1 MELPRSAF
9 TADLVSDGVDE
20 EGSGGPGFRMVSRED
35 GARMAMTAKKSV
47 VDILLEKR
55 LITADQ
61 AATAKAAGGDPRKV
75 VVEKGFATEVDAY
88 AAWAASEGLPFV
100 DLTKHRPEST
110 ALNVVP
116 QALVEKHNAIPVRKQ
131 DQILFVA
138 MADPRNIVATDEIRL
153 ASKLTVRA
161 IAAAPGDIAAAIKA
175 SYGGTVAA
183 APNAGAVVTTGVTS
197 GGGKGLDALNVGQ
210 LQGLMN
216 EASAG
221 RSAAEAAEDGAG
233 EEDADKA
240 PVVRLVNAI
249 LVQAIDTGASDIHI
263 EPNRRNLRVRFR
275 IDGVLREIM
284 PVPKLLQ
291 APVIA
296 RCKIMAEMN
305 IAERRIPQ
313 DGRIAL
319 RHSDKDYD
327 MRVSCLPSLYGEKIV
342 MRILDK
348 SSTQIGLN
356 RLGFQS
362 HIQGTIET
370 LVAQPNG
377 MFIVTGPTGSGKTTT
392 LYSILNKLNNVD
404 VNIVTVEDPV
414 EYELTGVTQVGI
426 NKKAGLNFNSA
437 LRCFL
442 RQDPDIIMVGEM
454 RDLETADIAIESA
467 LTGHLVL
474 STLHT
479 NDAPSATL
487 RLADM
492 GVEPFLIS
500 ATMIGILAQRLART
514 NCANCAEEYEA
525 PAAILASFGY
535 SQENP
540 DAPITLR
547 RGRGCD
553 ICGGTGFKGRTGVH
567 ELVTLN
573 DEIAEM
579 IVRRSTLVD
588 LRDAARRNGY
598 REMRE
603 DGLDKIL
610 NGSTA
615 PKEVARVVFTAG
627 H

>member
-1 MELPRSAF
+1 NYAGSVSAVTT
-9 TADLVSDGVDE
+9 TAVS
-20 EGSGGPGFRMVSRED
+20 
-35 GARMAMTAKKSV
+35 
-47 VDILLEKR
+47 
-55 LITADQ
+55 
-61 AATAKAAGGDPRKV
+61 
-75 VVEKGFATEVDAY
+75 
-88 AAWAASEGLPFV
+88 
-100 DLTKHRPEST
+100 
-110 ALNVVP
+110 N
-116 QALVEKHNAIPVRKQ
+116 
-131 DQILFVA
+131 
-138 MADPRNIVATDEIRL
+138 
-153 ASKLTVRA
+153 
-161 IAAAPGDIAAAIKA
+161 
-175 SYGGTVAA
+175 
-183 APNAGAVVTTGVTS
+183 TGVTS
-197 GGGKGLDALNVGQ
+197 GGGKGMGALNLGS
-210 LQGLMN
+210 LQGLMS
-216 EASAG
+216 EASVG
-221 RSAAEAAEDGAG
+221 RNAVADDDASG

-263 EPNRRNLRVRFR
+263 EPNRRNVRVRYR

-284 PVPKLLQ
+284 PVPKMLQ
-291 APVIA
+291 PPVIA

-305 IAERRIPQ
+305 IAERRVPQ
-313 DGRIAL
+313 DGRIAI
-319 RHSDKDYD
+319 RHANKDYD

-348 SSTQIGLN
+348 SSTQIGLG
-356 RLGFQS
+356 RLGFQN
-362 HIQGTIET
+362 HIQATIES
-370 LVAQPNG
+370 LVSQPNG
-377 MFIVTGPTGSGKTTT
+377 MFVVTGPTGSGKTTT
-392 LYSILNKLNNVD
+392 LYSILNKLNVAD

-414 EYELTGVTQVGI
+414 EYELTGVTQVQI
-426 NKKAGLNFNSA
+426 NKKAGLNFGSA

-500 ATMIGILAQRLART
+500 ATLIGILAQRLCRT
-514 NCANCAEEYEA
+514 NCSNCTEEYSEI
-525 PAAILASFGY
+525 AATLASFRY
-535 SQENP
+535 DQTDPNK
-540 DAPITLR
+540 AITLK

-553 ICGGTGFKGRTGVH
+553 VCGGTGFKGRSGVH
-567 ELVTLN
+567 ELMTMN
-573 DEIAEM
+573 DECSELV
-579 IVRRSTLVD
+579 VRRATIVD
-588 LRDAARRNGY
+588 LKEAATRNGY

-610 NGSTA
+610 MGATT

>member
-1 MELPRSAF
+1 
-9 TADLVSDGVDE
+9 
-20 EGSGGPGFRMVSRED
+20 
-35 GARMAMTAKKSV
+35 MAMTAKKSV

-55 LITADQ
+55 LVTAEQ
-61 AATAKAAGGDPRKV
+61 AEQARAAGGDVRKFLTD
-75 VVEKGFATEVDAY
+75 KGFAVETDIY
-88 AAWAASEGLPFV
+88 AAWATSEGLPFV
-100 DLTKHRPEST
+100 DLNKHKPESS

-116 QALVEKHNAIPVRKQ
+116 QAIVEKHNAIPVRKQ
-131 DQILFVA
+131 ENVLYVA
-138 MADPRNIVATDEIRL
+138 MVDPRNIVAVDDIRV
-153 ASKLTVRA
+153 ASKLNVRA
-161 IAAAPGDIAAAIKA
+161 VAAAPGDIAAAIKA
-175 SYGGTVAA
+175 NYAGTVSA
-183 APNAGAVVTTGVTS
+183 APASVVTTGGVTS
-197 GGGKGLDALNVGQ
+197 GGGKGMDALNLSS
-210 LQGLMN
+210 LQGLMT
-216 EASAG
+216 EASVG
-221 RSAAEAAEDGAG
+221 RNAVAEDDGAG

-263 EPNRRNLRVRFR
+263 EPNRRNVRVRYR

-291 APVIA
+291 GPVIA

-305 IAERRIPQ
+305 IAERRVPQ

-319 RHSDKDYD
+319 RHTNKDYD

-348 SSTQIGLN
+348 SSTQIGLG
-356 RLGFQS
+356 RLGFQN
-362 HIQGTIET
+362 HIQATIES
-370 LVAQPNG
+370 LVSQPNG
-377 MFIVTGPTGSGKTTT
+377 MFVVTGPTGSGKTTT
-392 LYSILNKLNNVD
+392 LYSILNKLNVAD

-414 EYELTGVTQVGI
+414 EYELTGVTQVQI
-426 NKKAGLNFNSA
+426 NKKAGLNFGSA

-500 ATMIGILAQRLART
+500 ATMIGILAQRLCRT
-514 NCANCAEEYEA
+514 NCANCTEDYTEI
-525 PAAILASFGY
+525 AATLASFHY
-535 SQENP
+535 DQSDPNKMVP
-540 DAPITLR
+540 LK

-553 ICGGTGFKGRTGVH
+553 VCGGTGYKGRSGVH
-567 ELVTLN
+567 ELMTMN
-573 DEIAEM
+573 DECSELV
-579 IVRRSTLVD
+579 VRRATLVD
-588 LRDAARRNGY
+588 LKEAASRNGY

-610 NGSTA
+610 MGATT

>member
-1 MELPRSAF
+1 
-9 TADLVSDGVDE
+9 
-20 EGSGGPGFRMVSRED
+20 
-35 GARMAMTAKKSV
+35 MAMTAKKSV
-47 VDILLEKR
+47 VDILLEKQ
-55 LITADQ
+55 LITAEQ
-61 AATAKAAGGDPRKV
+61 AEQARLAGGDSRKFLTD
-75 VVEKGFATEVDAY
+75 KGFAVETDIY
-88 AAWAASEGLPFV
+88 GAWAQSEGLPFV
-100 DLTKHRPEST
+100 DLNKHKPESS

-131 DQILFVA
+131 ENVLYVA
-138 MADPRNIVATDEIRL
+138 MADPRNIMAVDDIRM
-153 ASKLTVRA
+153 ASKLNVRA
-161 IAAAPGDIAAAIKA
+161 VAAAPGDIAAAIKA
-175 SYGGTVAA
+175 NYAPAIAA
-183 APNAGAVVTTGVTS
+183 APTAVVTSGVTS
-197 GGGKGLDALNVGQ
+197 GGGKGMSALNLGT
-210 LQGLMN
+210 LQGLMT
-216 EASAG
+216 EASVG
-221 RSAAEAAEDGAG
+221 RNAVADDDGSG

-263 EPNRRNLRVRFR
+263 EPNRRNVRVRYR

-291 APVIA
+291 GPVIA

-305 IAERRIPQ
+305 IAERRVPQ
-313 DGRIAL
+313 DGRIAI
-319 RHSDKDYD
+319 RHSNKDYD

-348 SSTQIGLN
+348 SSTQIGLG
-356 RLGFQS
+356 RLGFQH
-362 HIQGTIET
+362 HIQATIEA
-370 LVAQPNG
+370 LVSQPNG

-392 LYSILNKLNNVD
+392 LYSILNKLNVAD

-414 EYELTGVTQVGI
+414 EYELTGVTQVQI
-426 NKKAGLNFNSA
+426 NKKAGLNFGSA

-492 GVEPFLIS
+492 GVEPFLVS
-500 ATMIGILAQRLART
+500 ATLIGILAQRLCRT
-514 NCANCAEEYEA
+514 NCSNCTEDYEA
-525 PAAILASFGY
+525 VAATLASFRY
-535 SQENP
+535 DQTDPNKLLP
-540 DAPITLR
+540 LK
-547 RGRGCD
+547 RGKGCD
-553 ICGGTGFKGRTGVH
+553 ICGGTGFKGRSGVH
-567 ELVTLN
+567 ELMTMN
-573 DEIAEM
+573 DECAELV
-579 IVRRSTLVD
+579 VRRATLVD
-588 LRDAARRNGY
+588 LKEAATRNGY

-610 NGSTA
+610 MGATT
-615 PKEVARVVFTAG
+615 PMEVARVVFTAG